1 MLLKI
6 PKAKQ
11 EGGDFVV
18 IEARMVVT
26 TITEKISLDGHLL
39 EFIQTFLVCYM
50 VLCVSQLCCISVG
63 AIANQN
69 TVVFSRV

>member
-26 TITEKISLDGHLL
+26 TITEKISLDGHLPGVYPNL
-39 EFIQTFLVCYM
+39 SSMLHGFMCFTAMLY
-50 VLCVSQLCCISVG
+50 IS
-63 AIANQN
+63 
-69 TVVFSRV
+69 